1 MKEQIDNEKCNLS
14 EEQDF
19 HLFDGSPFGEASNLY
34 AYRDLKNCLDTAWR
48 QGVEEG
54 KHKVNVKQAILML
67 NDGLDIAKTAE
78 YTGLSKEEV
87 EHLNSSLKN
96 DRNE

>member
-1 MKEQIDNEKCNLS
+1 MKEQTVSGKYSPS
-14 EEQDF
+14 EDQYEQV
-19 HLFDGSPFGEASNLY
+19 FDGSPFGNAKELY

-54 KHKVNVKQAILML
+54 KHQVKVKQATLML
-67 NDGLDIAKTAE
+67 NDGLDIAKIAE

-87 EHLNSSLKN
+87 EQLRNSLEN

>member
-1 MKEQIDNEKCNLS
+1 MKEKICCEKYNLS
-14 EEQDF
+14 EEQDE
-19 HLFDGSPFGEASNLY
+19 HLFDGSPFGEAKNLY

-54 KHKVNVKQAILML
+54 KHQVKVKQAILML

-87 EHLNSSLKN
+87 EHLNSSLEN